1 MIRLLELFWC
11 FFQIGLCSI
20 GGGYAT
26 ISMIQQQVVLE
37 KGWLTTQSFLDMITI
52 SQMTPGPLAI
62 NTSTFAGMQTA
73 GFAGAI
79 MATLGCISAGC
90 IIAVSCYHIVSLHK
104 NNPYIIQIIAAL
116 KAVST
121 GLIACSC
128 VTILNISLF
137 SDEGFSIE
145 YLFILVGAII
155 LLRRY
160 HLHPM
165 ILMMLSGCIGSMLY
179 FIL

>member
-1 MIRLLELFWC
+1 MIRLFELFWC

-26 ISMIQQQVVLE
+26 ISMIQQQVVIE

-79 MATLGCISAGC
+79 IATLGCISAGL
-90 IIAVSCYHIVSLHK
+90 IIAISCYHVIQLYK
-104 NNPYIIQIIAAL
+104 NNPYIIQILAAL

-128 VTILNISLF
+128 LTILNISLF
-137 SDEGFSIE
+137 PDEGFSILH
-145 YLFILVGAII
+145 LFIFIGALL

-165 ILMMLSGCIGSMLY
+165 FMMILSGCAGFLLY
-179 FIL
+179 YI